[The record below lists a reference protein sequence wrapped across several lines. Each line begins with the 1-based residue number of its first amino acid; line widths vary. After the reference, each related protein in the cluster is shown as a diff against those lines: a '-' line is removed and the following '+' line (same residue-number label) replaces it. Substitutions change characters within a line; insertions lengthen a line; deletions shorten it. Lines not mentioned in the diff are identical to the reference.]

1 MEDSREIFFGEEGL
15 TSTKANY
22 YCNLAKEE
30 YAKWQAKLN
39 SIRLYNT
46 TVSSIMSDVTKKT
59 KIGWDDEK
67 LKDVE
72 ILLDKI
78 SRAKKLISW
87 LREAIKARKDMLDEI
102 DDMNDR
108 DYAEKFGIEYP
119 SRPVKE
125 KPITSEDVI
134 AKMSIKDRFHWLA
147 AEGVAS
153 TFGDFIHPGGAF
165 SKARADYEK
174 RTNDPNEFIAN
185 GQDSL
190 LYEYTP
196 SASSEVIEDVFFK
209 LQQRYRDAQ
218 SEKNRYEYLVENAIT
233 VDTARVNTE
242 YLKALSEYE
251 STIRE
256 ISAKAAE
263 YKATETKR
271 IAELKIVTPNDL
283 KPILGEVIALGKK

>member
-39 SIRLYNT
+39 SIRLYDT
-46 TVSSIMSDVTKKT
+46 TVSSIMSDVAKKT

-67 LKDVE
+67 LKE
-72 ILLDKI
+72 AETLLCKI
-78 SRAKKLISW
+78 ARAKKLISW
-87 LREAIKARKDMLDEI
+87 FREGIKARKAMLEEI
-102 DDMNDR
+102 EDMNER

-119 SRPVKE
+119 TRPVKE
-125 KPITSEDVI
+125 RPITREDVI

-147 AEGVAS
+147 AEDEAA

-165 SKARADYEK
+165 SRARAEYEK
-174 RTNDPNEFIAN
+174 RANDPNEFVAN

-196 SASSEVIEDVFFK
+196 SASSEVIENVFFK
-209 LQQRYRDAQ
+209 LQQRQRDAQ
-218 SEKNRYEYLVENAIT
+218 SEKNRYEYLVENAI
-233 VDTARVNTE
+233 VEDTARVNTE
-242 YLKALSEYE
+242 YMRALSEYE
-251 STIRE
+251 SVVRE
-256 ISAKAAE
+256 ISAKTAE
-263 YKATETKR
+263 YKARETKR
-271 IAELKIVTPNDL
+271 IAALKLITPNDL
-283 KPILGEVIALGKK
+283 KPILEEIVALGKK